1 MVYYFI
7 FYDKENKE
15 KEIMHVNNKII
26 FSPGTAPE
34 HQRLIFRGKQLE
46 DHYTISHYK
55 IEKDNVI
62 HLVNRYNSG

>member
-46 DHYTISHYK
+46 NDNVISDYK